1 MESDRQ
7 RKCSEASDATRQR
20 SDPSSFDSLMLL
32 GVCTLTLVPQRAF
45 ITQHRG
51 RRRQHAVSMEA
62 VSAPQAPPQTV
73 STDEQ
78 HAAFEAIIDRC
89 ENFAEDFDGFLR
101 VAEDLREVFD
111 ADFQQYQS
119 ELRAAATSQN
129 ASPLRLQ
136 RAGSAF
142 SQLSLP
148 RPLSVTERAPGCPR
162 LQLARQLV
170 GPRRPALYRPRY
182 RHLPLPLTLTLTL
195 TQVTCMRPTDGLHG
209 VMERL
214 EAGAPEFRAHI
225 LAQRQGKPA
234 RLLIRVRQAARA
246 QPTTPPHS
254 YEQAR
259 RSEATG

>member
-101 VAEDLREVFD
+101 VAEDLREVFTPT
-111 ADFQQYQS
+111 S
-119 ELRAAATSQN
+119 NSTRASCA
-129 ASPLRLQ
+129 RL
-136 RAGSAF
+136 
-142 SQLSLP
+142 P
-148 RPLSVTERAPGCPR
+148 
-162 LQLARQLV
+162 
-170 GPRRPALYRPRY
+170 PRR
-182 RHLPLPLTLTLTL
+182 
-195 TQVTCMRPTDGLHG
+195 M
-209 VMERL
+209 
-214 EAGAPEFRAHI
+214 
-225 LAQRQGKPA
+225 
-234 RLLIRVRQAARA
+234 
-246 QPTTPPHS
+246 
-254 YEQAR
+254 QAR
-259 RSEATG
+259 SVYRGQARPSASWRFRGLSQ

>member
-1 MESDRQ
+1 
-7 RKCSEASDATRQR
+7 
-20 SDPSSFDSLMLL
+20 MLL

-129 ASPLRLQ
+129 LRA
-136 RAGSAF
+136 R
-142 SQLSLP
+142 
-148 RPLSVTERAPGCPR
+148 SV
-162 LQLARQLV
+162 
-170 GPRRPALYRPRY
+170 YR
-182 RHLPLPLTLTLTL
+182 
-195 TQVTCMRPTDGLHG
+195 G
-209 VMERL
+209 
-214 EAGAPEFRAHI
+214 
-225 LAQRQGKPA
+225 
-234 RLLIRVRQAARA
+234 
-246 QPTTPPHS
+246 
-254 YEQAR
+254 QAR
-259 RSEATG
+259 PSASWRFRGLSQ

>member
-1 MESDRQ
+1 
-7 RKCSEASDATRQR
+7 
-20 SDPSSFDSLMLL
+20 MLL

-73 STDEQ
+73 STDVQ
-78 HAAFEAIIDRC
+78 HAAFETIIDRC
-89 ENFAEDFDGFLR
+89 ENFAEDFDGFLL
-101 VAEDLREVFD
+101 VAEDLRKVFD
-111 ADFQQYQS
+111 ADFQQYKS

-129 ASPLRLQ
+129 ASPLRLHT
-136 RAGSAF
+136 AGSAF
-142 SQLSLP
+142 SQLALP
-148 RPLSVTERAPGCPR
+148 RPLSVTERAPGCPT

-170 GPRRPALYRPRY
+170 GPRRPAIYRPRY

-234 RLLIRVRQAARA
+234 RLLIRVRQSARA